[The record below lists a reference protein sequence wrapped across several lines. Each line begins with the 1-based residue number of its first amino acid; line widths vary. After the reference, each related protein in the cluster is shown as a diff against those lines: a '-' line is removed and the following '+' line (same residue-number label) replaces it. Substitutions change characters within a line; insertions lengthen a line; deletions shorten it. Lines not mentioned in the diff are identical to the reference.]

1 MEIAVS
7 EPQPP
12 PGERRFVSFPENS
25 WISMNISA
33 NQTFQKIAKLA
44 RLSTK

>member
-1 MEIAVS
+1 MEIAVNES
-7 EPQPP
+7 QPP
-12 PGERRFVSFPENS
+12 HGNRQFVRFPENS

-44 RLSTK
+44 RVSTK